1 MSSAR
6 TPARKQAV
14 NRKTPPPPAPPLRRR
29 LAPLAAVALAL
40 VGLAVSAA
48 LLVDSM
54 RPEPAFCSAEGCEAV
69 RATAWARPLGIPMP
83 VFGLVFFAAALVLAA
98 LPRRVGARQLVALA
112 GGAGA
117 IGLIGLQAFVI
128 GEWCELC
135 VVADVAAIA
144 HAVLIVTAGAAWPSP
159 GRRAIGVTAALA
171 AAAVALPLV
180 GLSSSKTVPVVAA
193 PSAVASRE
201 MPGQRGLPEVV
212 EREQVPGKVVV
223 VDFIDFQCPHCRAM
237 HPRLVEALGRVEG
250 PVHVVHKMLPLPQ
263 HPGAMPAAIAWSSA
277 DAQGKGD
284 QMAEA
289 LLAARVEQLT
299 PQGCERIAAEI
310 GLDMDRYRTDAASRA
325 TRNRIR
331 SDIADAHKAGIKSLP
346 TIYIGSQAFTDARAT
361 VDQLVAA
368 LRRAGAS

>member
-1 MSSAR
+1 MPAAR
-6 TPARKQAV
+6 TPARNQAV
-14 NRKTPPPPAPPLRRR
+14 NRKTPPPAPPPRRR
-29 LAPLAAVALAL
+29 FVPVAAVALAL

-54 RPEPAFCSAEGCEAV
+54 RPVPAFCSASGCEAV

-117 IGLIGLQAFVI
+117 IGLLGLQAFVI
-128 GEWCELC
+128 GEWCALC
-135 VVADVAAIA
+135 VVADMAAIA
-144 HAVLIVTAGAAWPSP
+144 HAVAIVAAGAVWPSA

-180 GLSSSKTVPVVAA
+180 GLSSSSKTVAVTAA
-193 PSAVASRE
+193 PAASGE
-201 MPGQRGLPEVV
+201 KPGQRGLPEVID
-212 EREQVPGKVVV
+212 REQIPGRIAV
-223 VDFIDFQCPHCRAM
+223 VDFIDFQCPHCRAV
-237 HPRLVEALGRVEG
+237 HPRLVEALRQVEG
-250 PVHVVHKMLPLPQ
+250 PVHVVRKMMPLPQ
-263 HPGAMPAAIAWSSA
+263 HPGAMPAAIAWCCA

-284 QMAEA
+284 EMAEA

-299 PQGCERIAAEI
+299 PQGCERIAEQI
-310 GLDMDRYRTDAASRA
+310 GLDMDRYRSDAASKA

-331 SDIADAHKAGIKSLP
+331 ADIADAHKAGIKGLP
-346 TIYIGSQAFTDARAT
+346 TIYIGSQAFTDARVT
-361 VDQLVAA
+361 VEQFVAA